1 MIHVGVYLRGRIAR
15 LSCLL
20 ALCAAFHPS
29 LRGQTGVLFDHVT
42 VRQGLSQGTVNC
54 ILQDT
59 QGFMWLGTQ
68 DGLNRF
74 DGYDMKVFKHDPA
87 DPKTLNDNFIVFLGE
102 DSSHTLWIGTLKS
115 PKTLNRYDRRTES
128 FTEVPRESVAV
139 AAMRIGASHPEY
151 VDPAG
156 VRYAGTIGGGVTRT
170 DPRSGKV
177 EVFRHE
183 QGNPASLADDRV
195 FSVVGDRNGGVW
207 IGTRDGLDRFDPR
220 TGVFTHYR
228 HDEKNPRSLSDNWVW
243 PILED
248 HKGNIWVGTFNGGL
262 NRFDR
267 GTDSFTRFRHDE
279 ANPRSL
285 AGDRL
290 YSLAEDRSGMI
301 WVGLG
306 DNGVDRFHPDMAA
319 FRHLRHEPRDAASL
333 ADDNIT
339 AMFVT
344 STGTAWV
351 GTRGGL
357 DRWDRAA
364 GQFIHY
370 GKVVPKGGSP
380 GGLIAQ
386 SFAEDRTGGLWVG
399 TLSDGLYRLN
409 QSTGTFTVF
418 KHDPANPR
426 SVSDNRI
433 YSLCED
439 RSGTL
444 WVGTYRAGLNR
455 LDKATGVFTR
465 FQHSDSLPGSLGG
478 PGVWSLLE
486 DREGTLWVGT
496 LGGGLDRFDRE
507 SGTFTHFRH
516 DDANPK
522 SISDDIILCITE
534 DRAGV
539 LWIGTTGGLNRLD
552 RASGTFQSYR
562 EKDDLAN
569 DMVFGI
575 MEDGQGNLWMSTNK
589 GISKLDPRRES
600 FRTYTYADGLQG
612 DEFNQGAAARDP
624 RTGEIFFGGANGF
637 TVFQPD
643 QVKDNPYVPPI
654 VFSAFSR
661 YNTDDAEGRPIQE
674 KGVDAAERIILSYKD
689 NVANFEFA
697 ALSYYNNDKNQYSY
711 KLDGYS
717 DNWIRLGTERRA
729 TFTNLDGGEYTLRVR
744 ASNNDGIWNDDGASL
759 SLTVTPPWWK
769 TKLAYA
775 CYAVAFFGLLY
786 GLRRFE
792 INRREQKT
800 RVRESELRAKA
811 VEAEKRALQ
820 AENDRQTKE
829 LEDARQLQLS
839 MLPRDIPRLPEYDI
853 AVSMKT
859 ATEVG
864 GDYYDFTVGPDGTLN
879 VGFGDATGH
888 GMQAGTI
895 VTLMKGLFLSDAA
908 RLDIRSFFQRCSL
921 TMKEIRLGRLFMAFN
936 LVRLKENAVSFSSA
950 GMPPAFLYRRATGEL
965 EEIFLKGMPLGAM
978 KNFPYALHEM
988 SMERGDTLLFLTD
1001 GLPEQKNAS
1010 GEMFDYARVQNTFAA
1025 SIAGTPEEIIA
1036 GLVSAGEDW
1045 MTGVTQDDD
1054 ITLLVIRKKT

>member
-1 MIHVGVYLRGRIAR
+1 MIHVGFSLRGRVTR

-20 ALCAAFHPS
+20 ALCAALHPS
-29 LRGQTGVLFDHVT
+29 LQAQTGVLFDHVT

-54 ILQDT
+54 ILQDA

-102 DSSHTLWIGTLKS
+102 DSSRTLWIGTLKN

-139 AAMRIGASHPEY
+139 AGLRIGASHPEY

-156 VRYAGTIGGGVTRT
+156 VRYGGTIGGGVTRT
-170 DPRSGKV
+170 DPRTGKV

-183 QGNPASLADDRV
+183 QGNAATLADDRV

-220 TGVFTHYR
+220 SGVFTHYR

-248 HKGNIWVGTFNGGL
+248 HQGNIWVGTFNGGL

-279 ANPRSL
+279 TNPRSL

-301 WVGLG
+301 WVGMG

-357 DRWDRAA
+357 DRWDRPA
-364 GQFIHY
+364 GQFVHY

-386 SFAEDRTGGLWVG
+386 SFAEDHSGGLWVG
-399 TLSDGLYRLN
+399 TLSDGLYRWN

-455 LDKATGVFTR
+455 LDKATGAFTR

-624 RTGEIFFGGANGF
+624 RTGEILFGGANGF

-674 KGVDAAERIILSYKD
+674 KGIDAAERIILSYKD

-744 ASNNDGIWNDDGASL
+744 ASNNDGIWNDDGAAL

-775 CYAVAFFGLLY
+775 CYALAFFGLLY
-786 GLRRFE
+786 VLRRFE
-792 INRREQKT
+792 INRREQKA

-811 VEAEKRALQ
+811 VESEKRALQ

-950 GMPPAFLYRRATGEL
+950 GMPPAFLYRNATGEM

-1010 GEMFDYARVQNTFAA
+1010 GEMFDYARVQNAFAA

-1036 GLVSAGEDW
+1036 GLVSAGEEW

-1054 ITLLVIRKKT
+1054 ITLLVIRKKF